1 MGDLSG
7 RARNTEEDTFEHVW
21 NNFTANLAAS
31 PELHCI
37 IHILLFVL
45 LFSNPFFFYF
55 LGFQRAVLS
64 KNFKSQTL
72 PFLPRFAFLSLS
84 LLRLRQ
90 GLLGGKG
97 RWAEWGEVNSM
108 KCDVCSQN
116 IFFIC
121 LCLSGVRRI
130 HLAVSLSPSSIRA
143 HSVWGVLKSP
153 QLSGAL
159 TTSDVHRQQT

>member
-84 LLRLRQ
+84 LLRLGQ

-97 RWAEWGEVNSM
+97 RWAEWGKVNSM

-116 IFFIC
+116 IFSYGSASLVSDASI
-121 LCLSGVRRI
+121 
-130 HLAVSLSPSSIRA
+130 SLS
-143 HSVWGVLKSP
+143 VSP
-153 QLSGAL
+153 PLPFAL
-159 TTSDVHRQQT
+159 TQSEESWSPRSWPER